1 VVEAG
6 ETVSVLPV
14 PAAVPPQED
23 VYHLQLAPT
32 PKLPPEGESVVEVPT
47 QMVVVPL
54 IEVAGLEESKET
66 MIFLAHTVESQL
78 LLARTK
84 NESVADMSTVIDV
97 PVPTNVLPAP
107 NPQPPLNHCH
117 AAPTPSDPPFTVRVT
132 EVP

>member
-1 VVEAG
+1 MVEAG

-14 PAAVPPQED
+14 PTEVPPQDE

-32 PKLPPEGESVVEVPT
+32 PRLPPVGESVVEVPT

-54 IEVAGLEESKET
+54 IEVAGLEVSKET
-66 MIFLAHTVESQL
+66 MIFLAQTVESQL

-84 NESVADMSTVIDV
+84 NESVADMPTVIDV

-107 NPQPPLNHCH
+107 KPQPPLNHCH
-117 AAPTPSDPPFTVRVT
+117 TAPTPSDPPFTVRVT